1 MEVQKNI
8 TEFQEKFVVPVPANI
23 AKIVDERDRKILADS
38 YLKLYSGFSWIN
50 WTNGHSLGRAWQT
63 ALTQCESFIN
73 TKKNNNPALK
83 HLHNVYKAHKKYWS
97 RVIMTHRD
105 SGNKISG
112 NADWVAQMRAY
123 GMQLVRQAMDKI
135 NLILARYNE
144 RIEELGMEQQ
154 KVQEHI
160 AAHVQMSGAAIHIA
174 GASNTA
180 NAEQNINGA
189 QTAKVQSAGNTNAQ
203 PISANNPA
211 TEQSAIAQQAN
222 QSQPQQ
228 AVAQRQQAM
237 AQSAGAQQNTPAQ
250 AQKQSQQFALTE
262 PVKTPQRA
270 VSANLHKQALAHA
283 TEKLKQMQPV
293 IAKQKES
300 ALHNITAQQVAKPQV
315 QVEKPKP
322 QLSGLVQNR
331 AHPKPRVASIA
342 KLQSQIATPVPRKPH
357 IPVAKPQ
364 TQVAKPQLSGLVQNR
379 AQPKPHVA
387 SIAKLQSQIATPV
400 PRKPRIP
407 VAKPQVQVAK
417 PQLSG
422 LVQNRAQPKPR
433 VASIAKLQSR
443 PNTVAKVPHR
453 PNMNI
458 MLFKNFNQRVA

>member
-83 HLHNVYKAHKKYWS
+83 HLRNVFKSHKKYWS

-154 KVQEHI
+154 KVQEHS

-203 PISANNPA
+203 PMGANNPA

-228 AVAQRQQAM
+228 VATQQQAV
-237 AQSAGAQQNTPAQ
+237 AQQNTATQ

-270 VSANLHKQALAHA
+270 ISANLHKQALAHA
-283 TEKLKQMQPV
+283 TEKLKQMQPA

-342 KLQSQIATPVPRKPH
+342 KLQSQIATPVPRKPQ
-357 IPVAKPQ
+357 VQVEKP
-364 TQVAKPQLSGLVQNR
+364 KPQLSGLVQNR
-379 AQPKPHVA
+379 AQPKPAIA
-387 SIAKLQSQIATPV
+387 SVAKLQTQ
-400 PRKPRIP
+400 
-407 VAKPQVQVAK
+407 AK
-417 PQLSG
+417 
-422 LVQNRAQPKPR
+422 
-433 VASIAKLQSR
+433 I
-443 PNTVAKVPHR
+443 VAKVPHR
-453 PNMNI
+453 PNMNM

>member
-1 MEVQKNI
+1 MEAQKNI
-8 TEFQEKFVVPVPANI
+8 AKFQEKFVVPVPANI

-83 HLHNVYKAHKKYWS
+83 HLRNVFKSHKKYWS

-105 SGNKISG
+105 SENKISG

-123 GMQLVRQAMDKI
+123 GMQLIREAMDKI

-144 RIEELGMEQQ
+144 RIEELQIERQNA
-154 KVQEHI
+154 QEHSV
-160 AAHVQMSGAAIHIA
+160 AHVQMSGATIHIA

-203 PISANNPA
+203 PMNANTPV
-211 TEQSAIAQQAN
+211 TEQPAIAQQAT

-228 AVAQRQQAM
+228 AVAQQHAKAQQ
-237 AQSAGAQQNTPAQ
+237 SVVQQNTPAQ
-250 AQKQSQQFALTE
+250 AQKQSQQFAVTE

-270 VSANLHKQALAHA
+270 ISANAHKQALAQA
-283 TEKLKQMQPV
+283 TEKLKQLQPA
-293 IAKQKES
+293 IAKQTES
-300 ALHNITAQQVAKPQV
+300 ALHNIAAQQVAKPQV
-315 QVEKPKP
+315 QVAKPKP
-322 QLSGLVQNR
+322 QLSGLVQN
-331 AHPKPRVASIA
+331 HTQPQPRVASIA
-342 KLQSQIATPVPRKPH
+342 KLQSH
-357 IPVAKPQ
+357 
-364 TQVAKPQLSGLVQNR
+364 
-379 AQPKPHVA
+379 
-387 SIAKLQSQIATPV
+387 
-400 PRKPRIP
+400 
-407 VAKPQVQVAK
+407 
-417 PQLSG
+417 
-422 LVQNRAQPKPR
+422 
-433 VASIAKLQSR
+433 

-453 PNMNI
+453 PNINMI
-458 MLFKNFNQRVA
+458 LFKNFNQRVA

>member
-8 TEFQEKFVVPVPANI
+8 TEFQEKFVVRVPANI

-83 HLHNVYKAHKKYWS
+83 HLRNVFKSHKKYWS

-154 KVQEHI
+154 KVQEHS

-211 TEQSAIAQQAN
+211 IEQSAIAQQAN
-222 QSQPQQ
+222 QSQPKQVATQQQ

-283 TEKLKQMQPV
+283 TEKLKQMQPAIV
-293 IAKQKES
+293 KQKES
-300 ALHNITAQQVAKPQV
+300 ALHNIAV
-315 QVEKPKP
+315 Q
-322 QLSGLVQNR
+322 
-331 AHPKPRVASIA
+331 
-342 KLQSQIATPVPRKPH
+342 
-357 IPVAKPQ
+357 
-364 TQVAKPQLSGLVQNR
+364 QVAKPQLSGLVQNH
-379 AQPKPHVA
+379 AQPKPRVA
-387 SIAKLQSQIATPV
+387 SVAKLQTQLATPV
-400 PRKPRIP
+400 PRKPQVP
-407 VAKPQVQVAK
+407 VARPQVQVEKPK

-453 PNMNI
+453 PNINMI
-458 MLFKNFNQRVA
+458 LFKNFNQRVA

>member
-8 TEFQEKFVVPVPANI
+8 TEFQEKFTVPVPANI

-154 KVQEHI
+154 KVQEHS
-160 AAHVQMSGAAIHIA
+160 AAHVHMSGAAIHIA

-222 QSQPQQ
+222 QSQPKQ
-228 AVAQRQQAM
+228 VATQQQAM
-237 AQSAGAQQNTPAQ
+237 AQSAGAQQNTATQ

-283 TEKLKQMQPV
+283 TEKLKQMQPA

-331 AHPKPRVASIA
+331 AQPKPAIASVA
-342 KLQSQIATPVPRKPH
+342 KLQSQIATPVPRKPQAQVA
-357 IPVAKPQ
+357 IPQVQVAKP
-364 TQVAKPQLSGLVQNR
+364 KPQLSGLVQNR

-387 SIAKLQSQIATPV
+387 SIAKLQSH
-400 PRKPRIP
+400 
-407 VAKPQVQVAK
+407 
-417 PQLSG
+417 
-422 LVQNRAQPKPR
+422 
-433 VASIAKLQSR
+433 

-453 PNMNI
+453 PNMNM

>member
-8 TEFQEKFVVPVPANI
+8 AKFQEKFVVPVPANI

-83 HLHNVYKAHKKYWS
+83 HLRNVFKSHKKYWS

-123 GMQLVRQAMDKI
+123 GMQLIREAMDKI

-144 RIEELGMEQQ
+144 RIEELQIERQNA
-154 KVQEHI
+154 QEHS
-160 AAHVQMSGAAIHIA
+160 AA
-174 GASNTA
+174 GAHLSVTA
-180 NAEQNINGA
+180 RQTATATNLGPEKNSMQMATPQNAENI
-189 QTAKVQSAGNTNAQ
+189 NAQ
-203 PISANNPA
+203 PMNANTPV
-211 TEQSAIAQQAN
+211 TEQPAIAQQAT

-228 AVAQRQQAM
+228 AAAQQQAIAQSTVAQQHAKAQQ
-237 AQSAGAQQNTPAQ
+237 SVAQQNTPAQ

-262 PVKTPQRA
+262 PVKASERA
-270 VSANLHKQALAHA
+270 ISANLHKQALAQA
-283 TEKLKQMQPV
+283 TEKLKQLQPA

-300 ALHNITAQQVAKPQV
+300 ALHNIAAQQVAKPQV
-315 QVEKPKP
+315 QVAKPKP
-322 QLSGLVQNR
+322 QLSGLVQN
-331 AHPKPRVASIA
+331 HS
-342 KLQSQIATPVPRKPH
+342 
-357 IPVAKPQ
+357 
-364 TQVAKPQLSGLVQNR
+364 
-379 AQPKPHVA
+379 
-387 SIAKLQSQIATPV
+387 
-400 PRKPRIP
+400 
-407 VAKPQVQVAK
+407 
-417 PQLSG
+417 
-422 LVQNRAQPKPR
+422 QPKPR
-433 VASIAKLQSR
+433 VASIAKLQSH

-453 PNMNI
+453 PNINMI
-458 MLFKNFNQRVA
+458 LFKNFNQRVA

>member
-83 HLHNVYKAHKKYWS
+83 HLRNVFKSHKKYWS

-154 KVQEHI
+154 KVQEHS

-211 TEQSAIAQQAN
+211 TEQPVIAQQAN

-228 AVAQRQQAM
+228 AVAQKQAM
-237 AQSAGAQQNTPAQ
+237 AQSVGAQQNTATQ

-283 TEKLKQMQPV
+283 TEKLKQMQPA

-315 QVEKPKP
+315 QVAKPKP

-342 KLQSQIATPVPRKPH
+342 KLQSQIATPVPRKPQ
-357 IPVAKPQ
+357 VQVEKP
-364 TQVAKPQLSGLVQNR
+364 KPQLSGLVQNR
-379 AQPKPHVA
+379 AQPKLRVA

-422 LVQNRAQPKPR
+422 LVQNRAQPKLR
-433 VASIAKLQSR
+433 VASVAKLQSR

-453 PNMNI
+453 PNMNM

>member
-83 HLHNVYKAHKKYWS
+83 HLRNVFKSHKKYWS

-154 KVQEHI
+154 KVQEHS

-203 PISANNPA
+203 PMGANNPA

-228 AVAQRQQAM
+228 VATQQQAV
-237 AQSAGAQQNTPAQ
+237 AQQNTATQ

-270 VSANLHKQALAHA
+270 ISANLHKQALAHA
-283 TEKLKQMQPV
+283 TEKLKQMQPA

-331 AHPKPRVASIA
+331 AQPKPAIASVA
-342 KLQSQIATPVPRKPH
+342 KLQTQ
-357 IPVAKPQ
+357 AK
-364 TQVAKPQLSGLVQNR
+364 
-379 AQPKPHVA
+379 
-387 SIAKLQSQIATPV
+387 I
-400 PRKPRIP
+400 
-407 VAKPQVQVAK
+407 
-417 PQLSG
+417 
-422 LVQNRAQPKPR
+422 
-433 VASIAKLQSR
+433 
-443 PNTVAKVPHR
+443 VAKVPHR
-453 PNMNI
+453 PNMNM

>member
-1 MEVQKNI
+1 MEAQKNI
-8 TEFQEKFVVPVPANI
+8 AKFQEKFVVPVPANI

-83 HLHNVYKAHKKYWS
+83 HLRNVFKSHKKYWS

-105 SGNKISG
+105 SENKISG

-123 GMQLVRQAMDKI
+123 GMQLIREAMDKI

-144 RIEELGMEQQ
+144 RIEELQIERQNA
-154 KVQEHI
+154 QEHGV
-160 AAHVQMSGAAIHIA
+160 AHVQMSGATIHIA

-203 PISANNPA
+203 PMNANIPV
-211 TEQSAIAQQAN
+211 TEQPAIAQQAT

-228 AVAQRQQAM
+228 AVAHQQAI
-237 AQSAGAQQNTPAQ
+237 AQSTVAQQHAKAQQSVAQQNTPAQ

-262 PVKTPQRA
+262 PVKASERA
-270 VSANLHKQALAHA
+270 ISVNLHKQALAQA
-283 TEKLKQMQPV
+283 TEKLKQLQPA
-293 IAKQKES
+293 IAKQTES
-300 ALHNITAQQVAKPQV
+300 ALHNIAAQQVAKPQV
-315 QVEKPKP
+315 QV
-322 QLSGLVQNR
+322 
-331 AHPKPRVASIA
+331 
-342 KLQSQIATPVPRKPH
+342 
-357 IPVAKPQ
+357 AKP
-364 TQVAKPQLSGLVQNR
+364 KPQLSGLVQNR
-379 AQPKPHVA
+379 AQPKLRVA
-387 SIAKLQSQIATPV
+387 SIAKLQSQNATPV
-400 PRKPRIP
+400 PRKPHIP
-407 VAKPQVQVAK
+407 AARPQVQVAKPK

-422 LVQNRAQPKPR
+422 LVQNHTQPTPR
-433 VASIAKLQSR
+433 VASVAKLQTQA
-443 PNTVAKVPHR
+443 NIVAKVPHR
-453 PNMNI
+453 PNINMI
-458 MLFKNFNQRVA
+458 LFKNFNQRVA

>member
-83 HLHNVYKAHKKYWS
+83 HLRNVFKSHKKYWS

-154 KVQEHI
+154 KVQEHS
-160 AAHVQMSGAAIHIA
+160 AAHVQMSGALIHIA

-211 TEQSAIAQQAN
+211 TEQPVIAQQAN
-222 QSQPQQ
+222 QSQP
-228 AVAQRQQAM
+228 QQAM
-237 AQSAGAQQNTPAQ
+237 AQSAGAQQNTATQ

-283 TEKLKQMQPV
+283 TEKLKQMQPA

-300 ALHNITAQQVAKPQV
+300 ALHNITAQQVAK
-315 QVEKPKP
+315 
-322 QLSGLVQNR
+322 
-331 AHPKPRVASIA
+331 
-342 KLQSQIATPVPRKPH
+342 TH

-364 TQVAKPQLSGLVQNR
+364 TQVTKPQLSGLVQNR
-379 AQPKPHVA
+379 AQQKPRVA
-387 SIAKLQSQIATPV
+387 SVAKLQPQIATTV
-400 PRKPRIP
+400 PR
-407 VAKPQVQVAK
+407 KPQVQVARPQVQVAKPK

-433 VASIAKLQSR
+433 VASIANLQSR

-453 PNMNI
+453 INVNM